1 MRSTN
6 RRAGFTL
13 LEMVAVMAIIAL
25 TASLTLSTLS
35 GTGRVQLKAVAMRTA
50 TLLRHERLSA
60 ILTGQVRQVSLDGE
74 SRSFVGDSGETV
86 AIPRDVALDLLGTD
100 EEWSGRRAV
109 VRFYPDGASTGA
121 ALTLSRE
128 KAGYDIRV
136 NWYTGSVAVAS
147 SHAQ

>member
-1 MRSTN
+1 MWSTKRS
-6 RRAGFTL
+6 AGFTL

-25 TASLTLSTLS
+25 TASLTLTTIS

-74 SRSFVGDSGETV
+74 SRSFVGDSGEAV

-136 NWYTGSVAVAS
+136 NWYTGSVAVAAS
-147 SHAQ
+147 QAQ

>member
-1 MRSTN
+1 
-6 RRAGFTL
+6 
-13 LEMVAVMAIIAL
+13 
-25 TASLTLSTLS
+25 
-35 GTGRVQLKAVAMRTA
+35 LKAVAMRTA

-60 ILTGQVRQVSLDGE
+60 ILTGQVRDVSLDRR

-86 AIPRDVALDLLGTD
+86 AIPRDVVLDLLGTD
-100 EEWSGRRAV
+100 EVWSGRRAV

-136 NWYTGSVAVAS
+136 NWYTGSVAILAS
-147 SHAQ
+147 QSQ

>member
-1 MRSTN
+1 MWSTSRSD
-6 RRAGFTL
+6 GFTL

-25 TASLTLSTLS
+25 AASLTMTTIS
-35 GTGRVQLKAVAMRTA
+35 GTGRVQLKAVVMRTA

-60 ILTGQVRQVSLDGE
+60 ILTGQVRQVSLDGQ
-74 SRSFVGDSGETV
+74 SRNFVGDSGETV
-86 AIPRDVALDLLGTD
+86 AIPRDVTLDLLGSD

-121 ALTLSRE
+121 ALKLSRE

-147 SHAQ
+147 SQAQ

>member
-1 MRSTN
+1 
-6 RRAGFTL
+6 
-13 LEMVAVMAIIAL
+13 MAIIAL
-25 TASLTLSTLS
+25 TASLSITAIN

-60 ILTGQVRQVSLDGE
+60 ILTGQVRDVSLDRR

-86 AIPRDVALDLLGTD
+86 AIPRDVVLDLLGTD
-100 EEWSGRRAV
+100 EVWSGRRAV

-136 NWYTGSVAVAS
+136 NWYTGSVAILAS
-147 SHAQ
+147 QSQ

>member
-1 MRSTN
+1 MRSTK

-25 TASLTLSTLS
+25 TASLTVIGIN

-50 TLLRHERLSA
+50 ALLRHERLSA
-60 ILTGQVRQVSLDGE
+60 ILTKQTREVSLDGR
-74 SRSFVGDSGETV
+74 SRSFVGDGGETV
-86 AIPRDVALDLLGTD
+86 VIPRDVKLDLLGTD
-100 EEWSGRRAV
+100 EVWSGRRAV

-128 KAGYDIRV
+128 KAGYDIRI
-136 NWYTGSVAVAS
+136 NWYTGSVAVAAS
-147 SHAQ
+147 Q

>member
-1 MRSTN
+1 MWSTD

-25 TASLTLSTLS
+25 TASLTMTAIN

-60 ILTGQVRQVSLDGE
+60 ILTGQVRNVSLDGQ
-74 SRSFVGDSGETV
+74 SRRFVGDSGETV
-86 AIPRDVALDLLGTD
+86 AIPRDVVLDLLGAD
-100 EEWSGRRAV
+100 EVWSGRRAV

-136 NWYTGSVAVAS
+136 NWYTGSVAVAAS
-147 SHAQ
+147 QTQ